1 MTKRAKFFALTGCM
15 VLLLGATACKV
26 LTAKKSIEL
35 FDGTSLAGWNYL
47 SADPQI
53 PMEQVWSVQDGM
65 ITCQGNPIGAIYKG
79 PELTD
84 FMLVVEYRW
93 APGTKPGNSGIFSR
107 IKGEMKP
114 IPQAVEVQL
123 QRGNAG
129 DVMGLQGRKVAADQ
143 PRFFEVKK
151 HPVAGD
157 IAGVKKLSD
166 QERAPG
172 EWNRVEIVAR
182 GPRYTVWMNGKL
194 VNQVDGVEQVAG
206 PVGIQSEG
214 GIIQFRRVTLYTL

>member
-1 MTKRAKFFALTGCM
+1 MIKRAKLLAGACC
-15 VLLLGATACKV
+15 VALLLAGTSCKL
-26 LTAKKSIEL
+26 LTAQKPIEL
-35 FDGTSLAGWNYL
+35 FDGHSLAGWNYL

-53 PMEQVWSVQDGM
+53 AMEQVWSVQDGL
-65 ITCQGNPIGAIYKG
+65 ITCQGNPVGAIYKG
-79 PELTD
+79 PELTN

-107 IKGEMKP
+107 IRGNLEA

-123 QRGNAG
+123 AHGNAG
-129 DVMGLQGRKVAADQ
+129 DVMGLQGRKVASGQ
-143 PRFFEVKK
+143 PRFFEVKE

-166 QERAPG
+166 QEKTAG

-182 GPRYTVWMNGKL
+182 GPRYTVWINGKL
-194 VNQVDGVEQVAG
+194 VNQVDGVETLAG
-206 PVGIQSEG
+206 PVGLQSEG
-214 GIIQFRRVTLYTL
+214 GVIQFRRVTLYAL